1 MDCSEVL
8 LHLEMKCGVGHSGQ
22 NYQKCPRK
30 LKNGHTISYRGSKGV
45 APGVKMGGAG
55 GQNGWRRGPGAKG
68 VASGVKK
75 GGAGG
80 QNGWFLAQESWGQKG
95 WRQGVNRAPPFLLVQ
110 HFFLNSGGFI

>member
-1 MDCSEVL
+1 
-8 LHLEMKCGVGHSGQ
+8 MKCGVGHGGQ

-80 QNGWFLAQESWGQKG
+80 SKWVVPGPGVLGSKGVAPGGQPGATLFIGSTLFFKF
-95 WRQGVNRAPPFLLVQ
+95 WRLYLTIIT
-110 HFFLNSGGFI
+110 L